1 MNDFSLHTMNTH
13 TMHMSY
19 KRNTITPTH
28 IHINLY
34 IHTKNSLTLTNEDGL
49 LDGALV
55 GEPLG
60 PEDGFKLGIVD
71 GTVLG
76 LSLGISDGSPLGL
89 SLGRSDG
96 DKDGIPLGSDE
107 GLACGKALGNSL
119 GIPVGTNELEGP
131 QEWNLLG
138 FDETEGNSLGHD
150 DGSFDGC

>member
-1 MNDFSLHTMNTH
+1 
-13 TMHMSY
+13 MSH
-19 KRNTITPTH
+19 KRNTITLTH
-28 IHINLY
+28 IHTNA
-34 IHTKNSLTLTNEDGL
+34 LTLTNKDGL

-55 GEPLG
+55 GESLG

-76 LSLGISDGSPLGL
+76 LSLGNSDGSKLGL

-96 DKDGIPLGSDE
+96 DKDGDPLGFDE

-119 GIPVGTNELEGP
+119 GIPVGINEFEGP
-131 QEWNLLG
+131 IECTSLG

>member
-1 MNDFSLHTMNTH
+1 MQSQTKTQRNTH
-13 TMHMSY
+13 T
-19 KRNTITPTH
+19 NTYSFI
-28 IHINLY
+28 
-34 IHTKNSLTLTNEDGL
+34 LTNKDGP
-49 LDGALV
+49 LDGTLV

-60 PEDGFKLGIVD
+60 PVDGFKLGIVD

-76 LSLGISDGSPLGL
+76 LSLGNSDGSTLGL

-119 GIPVGTNELEGP
+119 GILVGTNEFEGP
-131 QEWNLLG
+131 QEWNSLG
-138 FDETEGNSLGHD
+138 FDETEGISLGHD